1 MNLFFAALPLLQEGA
16 PDPTTE
22 PAKAA
27 KEIVWTDPNSILNDG
42 LIPWAVDYGPK
53 VLAALLVFI
62 IGKFVAKML
71 TGAVRKL
78 MVKGNLDES
87 VAKFLGSLAYMMLMT
102 MVVIAALGQLGVP
115 TNSFVAIIGAAGLAV
130 GFALQGS
137 LGNFAAGV
145 MIMIFK
151 PFKVGDLIEGQ
162 GELGVVKEIEIFTTK
177 ILSPENKLIILPN
190 GALSN
195 GNITNYSA
203 EGMLQV
209 RHTIGVS
216 YDSDIKQTKEV
227 LMKVLKDQREVLSEP
242 APTVDVSELAD
253 SSVNFAVRP
262 WVKVED
268 YWTVYFNTLEDAK
281 IALDAAGIEIPYP
294 HSVEIQKQG

>member
-1 MNLFFAALPLLQEGA
+1 MDIDKIIEQIGTLATEYGLKVVGA
-16 PDPTTE
+16 IIIW
-22 PAKAA
+22 
-27 KEIVWTDPNSILNDG
+27 IVGSW
-42 LIPWAVDYGPK
+42 
-53 VLAALLVFI
+53 I
-62 IGKFVAKML
+62 IKRVMKL
-71 TGAVRKL
+71 VRKA
-78 MVKGNLDES
+78 MNKSNYEES
-87 VAKFLGSLAYMMLMT
+87 LQKFLGNLLGWVLKVLLILAILANLGIET
-102 MVVIAALGQLGVP
+102 TSFAAVL
-115 TNSFVAIIGAAGLAV
+115 AAAGLAI
-130 GFALQGS
+130 GMALQGS
-137 LGNFAAGV
+137 LSNFAGGV

-203 EGMLQV
+203 EGNLQV
-209 RHTIGVS
+209 RLTIGVS

-227 LMKVLKDQREVLSEP
+227 LMKVLTDQAEVLSDP

-262 WVKVED
+262 WATVDD
-268 YWTVYFNTLEDAK
+268 YWTVYFNTLEKTK

-294 HSVEIQKQG
+294 HSVEIHKDA